1 MATNLSYPNISFRET
16 IVGPRPQTRP
26 WESFLG
32 VVGTFRRG
40 PATPQRITSRQEFVY
55 LYGEDTSA
63 GSLAV
68 QQALTQ
74 GATDFIIARAVP
86 QDTAGVGTITLQNSN
101 PDIPAQVALEGTVQ
115 DLVNYTTGL
124 TLQVDYI
131 GDAIEQTTL
140 CCPVHTQEDQ
150 VVSHPD
156 FLGRARIRF
165 IVANY
170 ELGAA
175 GNPQIGTNT
184 AVMEFIGGGPSADP
198 QIAIMDKTQ
207 AGIDDF
213 VQDLLPG
220 RVLLPDVAAGGI
232 LSDAQGIKIEST
244 FYDYSPTHWG
254 VVVSNLNSPNG
265 IAGAYISP
273 TGAPFVIGSTTFDIE
288 VPSPGP
294 TPAIG
299 DVFIHAGTVYTIVS
313 PTPPLVGPGLPGFDI
328 YSISILGPGLVATG
342 TANDPIDFILPAGP
356 AVETMSVHQ
365 PIDSVYALGY
375 AYEAVDSVD
384 LSEPSGTAQY
394 QARKFEQPPA
404 NLQTANVDGYWL
416 VEETDADT
424 YLPWQYWVVED
435 PGTSDRVL
443 GYRTIGINVYFDGLA
458 AGLLAARINSSFIVP
473 IGKAIVTAGGT
484 GAADPESFPVGH
496 PATEVLRELD
506 SAIAV
511 DAAASGLISETD
523 FQFTLP
529 PYSLS
534 FTSSPLGADS
544 GRMFWTLTRQ
554 VEGTDALATDLLF
567 NGSTLLEYGVAKKFL
582 GNGQGPQTAFQD
594 FYAVNG
600 EPFMRVIALSPG
612 AHGNDVRITIT
623 PLDNGDFRLDLVDLD
638 TGRFLPAPVEESFVM
653 NARNANQFNGA
664 FPEVNGSQF
673 IRALYLPF
681 YNSVQ
686 VGEEVPPNLEF
697 ALPLRLQPAF
707 EARNAAFATGE
718 GAFAAQGGAT
728 ILSVPL
734 VGGSDIPDPNDVN
747 FDSLVANAYLE
758 AVKRLEEEHV
768 NILILPGATY
778 GEQLYQPAFD
788 EAKAQVERS
797 TTQNTLR
804 IAVFDAP
811 ANLTPK
817 QATSFTAEIDSPR
830 VVLLGGHFTYRGQ
843 QQAGFN
849 AVAPSGTYAGFLTIR
864 PPHIS
869 PPATYGGQTPRGVV
883 SVDTPTTPRYLDA
896 VTIGKTEVLHFD
908 TGLRRFKFLSGITTS
923 SEPVHKYVSVRRIM
937 DQIMQDLYG
946 HLQWVR
952 SEPNTRELQS
962 RVATGV
968 DAYLIQRLRDDYLV
982 RIAPTICG
990 PENNTITDMVN
1001 GILNIR
1007 IRVTPVFP
1015 ADFFRVHVIRDLTE
1029 DFSLDTAT
1037 VGQSVF

>member
-1 MATNLSYPNISFRET
+1 MASNLSFPNISFRET

-40 PATPQRITSRQEFVY
+40 PATPQRITTRQQFVY

-124 TLQVDYI
+124 TLQLDYI
-131 GDAIEQTTL
+131 GDSIEQTTL
-140 CCPVHTQEDQ
+140 ATPVHTQADQ
-150 VVSHPD
+150 VVTHPD
-156 FLGRARIRF
+156 FLGRARVRF
-165 IVANY
+165 ITAHY
-170 ELGAA
+170 ELGVA
-175 GNPQIGTNT
+175 GSPQIGTNT
-184 AVMEFIGGGPSADP
+184 AIMQFIGGGPSGDP
-198 QIAIMDKTQ
+198 QIALLDKTQ
-207 AGIDDF
+207 AGVDDF

-220 RVLLPDVAAGGI
+220 RILFPDVAAGGV
-232 LSDAQGIKIEST
+232 LSDTVGIVVEST
-244 FYDYSPTHWG
+244 FYDYDANNWG
-254 VVVSNLNSPNG
+254 VVVSNLNSPNS
-265 IAGAYISP
+265 IVGAYISP
-273 TGAPFVIGSTTFDIE
+273 TGAPFAIGSTTFDIE

-299 DVFIHAGTVYTIVS
+299 DTFIHAGTVYTIVS

-328 YSISILGPGLVATG
+328 YSISIIGPGLVATG
-342 TANDPIDFILPAGP
+342 AASDPIDFILPAG
-356 AVETMSVHQ
+356 AATETMAVHS
-365 PIDSVYALGY
+365 PVDSVYGIAY
-375 AYEAVDSVD
+375 AFESVD
-384 LSEPSGTAQY
+384 GTTLTETSGTAVY
-394 QARKFEQPPA
+394 QARNFNQPPDNGQVA
-404 NLQTANVDGYWL
+404 EVDGYWL
-416 VEETDADT
+416 VAEDDADQ

-435 PGTSDRVL
+435 PGTDPRVL
-443 GYRTIGINVYFDGLA
+443 GHRTMGINVWFDGLV
-458 AGLLAARINSSFIVP
+458 AGVIASRINSSFVVP
-473 IGKAIVTAGGT
+473 IGKAIVSAGGA
-484 GAADPESFPVGH
+484 GAIDPESFPVGH

-506 SAIAV
+506 TAIAT
-511 DAAASGLISETD
+511 DPAARGLISETD

-544 GRMFWTLTRQ
+544 ARMFWTLSRD

-567 NGSTLLEYGVAKKFL
+567 NGATVAEYTVAKKFL
-582 GNGQGPQTAFQD
+582 GSGQGPTTAFQD

-612 AHGNDVRITIT
+612 SHGNDIRLTIT
-623 PLDNGDFRLDLVDLD
+623 PLDNNDFRLDVVDLD
-638 TGRFLPAPVEESFVM
+638 TGRFLPEPVAESFVM
-653 NARNANQFNGA
+653 NARNASQFNGA
-664 FPEVNGSQF
+664 FPEVNSSQF

-686 VGEEVPPNLEF
+686 VGEEAPDTLEF
-697 ALPLRLQPAF
+697 ALPLRLLPAF
-707 EARNAAFATGE
+707 EARNATFGTTE
-718 GAFAAQGGAT
+718 GAFSAQGGAT
-728 ILSVPL
+728 VINVPL
-734 VGGSDIPDPNDVN
+734 TGGSDIPDPNDVN
-747 FDSLVANAYLE
+747 FDTLVANAYLE
-758 AVKRLEEEHV
+758 GVKRLEEEHI
-768 NILILPGATY
+768 NILILPGAIY

-797 TTQNTLR
+797 TASNTLR

-811 ANLTPK
+811 PNLTAK
-817 QATSFTAEIDSPR
+817 QANAFTAELDSPR
-830 VVLLGGHFTYRGQ
+830 VVLLGGHQTYRGQ

-849 AVAPSGTYAGFLTIR
+849 AVPSSGTYAGFLTIR

-869 PPATYGGQTPRGVV
+869 PPATYGGQTPRGII

-896 VTIGKTEVLHFD
+896 VTLARSEVLHFD
-908 TGLRRFKFLSGITTS
+908 SGLRRYKFLNGITTS

-946 HLQWVR
+946 NLQWVR
-952 SEPNTRELQS
+952 SEPNTRELQA
-962 RVATGV
+962 RVATAV

-1001 GILNIR
+1001 GCLNIR

-1015 ADFFRVHVIRDLTE
+1015 ADFFKIHLIRDLTE

-1037 VGQSVF
+1037 VGQSAF